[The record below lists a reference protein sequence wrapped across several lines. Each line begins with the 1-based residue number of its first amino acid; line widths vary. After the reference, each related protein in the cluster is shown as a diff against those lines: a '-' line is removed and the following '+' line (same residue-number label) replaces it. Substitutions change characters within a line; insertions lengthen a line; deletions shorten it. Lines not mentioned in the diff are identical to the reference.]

1 MQGRGTDEEGEGSIA
16 AEATL
21 ESGSLT
27 TCQLTSSACPPEGES
42 LCGKE
47 RLLQFVDLPSLS
59 TMVSGGEGAGE
70 GEVLRGHGGTVCDE
84 PASMRDG
91 AHGAGDQSTG
101 QSSGGSHDGHRAH
114 GDEDGPPVGA
124 GDESGGLG
132 AAPACATM
140 WEACA
145 DCRAGR
151 ECTGGSDGEEAE
163 EREELCSA
171 KSCPAW
177 RSIARR
183 MLWIAGEERII
194 TPKQVLRNRDM
205 DRRVPPRCAQQEACL
220 ARVMSYPLRPNTV
233 AT

>member
-59 TMVSGGEGAGE
+59 TMVSG
-70 GEVLRGHGGTVCDE
+70 
-84 PASMRDG
+84 
-91 AHGAGDQSTG
+91 
-101 QSSGGSHDGHRAH
+101 
-114 GDEDGPPVGA
+114 
-124 GDESGGLG
+124 
-132 AAPACATM
+132 
-140 WEACA
+140 
-145 DCRAGR
+145 
-151 ECTGGSDGEEAE
+151 GEEAE